1 MEGSKAF
8 SKAFMQ
14 RHSIPTAE
22 FRVFRADQVDKAI
35 SHVKT
40 CGFKV
45 VLKASG
51 LAAGKGVLIPT
62 STEEAIAGLR
72 EIMVDNV
79 FGDAGSQVVVE
90 ELLEGPE
97 LSVLAFCD
105 GYTII
110 PLPAAQDHK
119 RIGEGDTGPNTGGM
133 GAYAPA
139 PIATPALMDRILKE
153 ALQPTID
160 GMRKEGK
167 GTFQNTPYDLP
178 SSPIGFPFVGILF
191 TGFMVTEDGPK
202 VLEYNVRFGDPETQ
216 ALMLLLSENTDI
228 AEVALVRPY
237 HPLPPSY
244 IRFLTTPRLALST
257 DWILSTSK
265 RNQVLRSSV
274 VLASQG
280 YPGSYPKGK
289 QITIGSVPSSGSVG
303 LLRRNLL
310 MRSLQMPS
318 SSMPERPGPTIK
330 SLPLAEESS
339 QSRRAP
345 KPFRLHWISRTPQST
360 TSNSTAKRTVGIL
373 VTGNFSAEGCD
384 FPLVRLSTYCAGLF
398 CPLLAKPKA

>member
-14 RHSIPTAE
+14 RHSIPTAK
-22 FRVFRADQVDKAI
+22 FRVFRADQFDEAI

-51 LAAGKGVLIPT
+51 LAAGKGVLIPA
-62 STEEAIAGLR
+62 STDEAVAGLR

-79 FGDAGSQVVVE
+79 FGDAGSQVVIE

-153 ALQPTID
+153 ALKPTID

-167 GTFQNTPYDLP
+167 EQF
-178 SSPIGFPFVGILF
+178 
-191 TGFMVTEDGPK
+191 
-202 VLEYNVRFGDPETQ
+202 EY
-216 ALMLLLSENTDI
+216 
-228 AEVALVRPY
+228 VA
-237 HPLPPSY
+237 
-244 IRFLTTPRLALST
+244 
-257 DWILSTSK
+257 
-265 RNQVLRSSV
+265 RSSLKSSRLPICWYSV
-274 VLASQG
+274 HG
-280 YPGSYPKGK
+280 FYGDRGWPKSPRI
-289 QITIGSVPSSGSVG
+289 QCEI
-303 LLRRNLL
+303 RRPRN
-310 MRSLQMPS
+310 RSPDAP
-318 SSMPERPGPTIK
+318 PER
-330 SLPLAEESS
+330 
-339 QSRRAP
+339 RYRH
-345 KPFRLHWISRTPQST
+345 R
-360 TSNSTAKRTVGIL
+360 
-373 VTGNFSAEGCD
+373 
-384 FPLVRLSTYCAGLF
+384 
-398 CPLLAKPKA
+398 